1 MRTARLPLLSKSEGV
16 AISAR
21 EINASG
27 YKVWPAEVEA
37 YLYAHPGVLEACI
50 IACRDEHRGESV
62 KALIVR
68 RPGQQID
75 EASLV
80 AWAREQMAAYK
91 VPHAVEFVDSLPK
104 NGAGK
109 VLWRVLQE
117 NELAKS

>member
-1 MRTARLPLLSKSEGV
+1 M
-16 AISAR
+16 
-21 EINASG
+21 
-27 YKVWPAEVEA
+27 
-37 YLYAHPGVLEACI
+37 
-50 IACRDEHRGESV
+50 
-62 KALIVR
+62 R